1 MSVTTPLTLLG
12 AALLGYTLGALPT
25 GVLACR
31 LAGAPDVRTVG
42 SGHTGGT
49 NVARATG
56 RAWIGALSGLGDLAK
71 AAAAVLLARLW
82 CPGAVPGPG
91 WAGAVAGAAAVVGHN
106 WSAYIGFRGGVGLS
120 TLVGMLAAQA
130 PLPTAG
136 ALVVAVPVWL
146 GARRLL
152 RHDARSTALT
162 MVLVV
167 PLLALAGA
175 PLPALASGLLGAL
188 AVAAREVGDWRREY
202 RAGESFTEQLTGR
215 QG

>member
-106 WSAYIGFRGGVGLS
+106 WSAYICFRGGVGLS

-136 ALVVAVPVWL
+136 ALAVAVPVWL

-188 AVAAREVGDWRREY
+188 AVAVREVGDWRREY